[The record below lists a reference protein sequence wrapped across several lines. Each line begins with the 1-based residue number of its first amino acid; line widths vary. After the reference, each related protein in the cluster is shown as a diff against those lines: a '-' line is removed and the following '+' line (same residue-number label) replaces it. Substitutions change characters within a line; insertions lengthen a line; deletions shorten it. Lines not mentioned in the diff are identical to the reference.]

1 MVNAKEFTTDLG
13 SLHSIDSFPEKWYL
27 KYARPDPMSAHL
39 EGCTECAMIKRLFP
53 HHVIRN
59 IPVVESAAPAA
70 PRSLK
75 SLGEEE
81 ELEGSPRFPEDE
93 AEEKQFECA
102 PHSLESAPE
111 EKKPQSPLRSLESLV
126 EEEELERKHHPE
138 YMAWWYAE
146 LEEGA
151 RLHAEKVAKEARKKE
166 TREKREEAA
175 ARARKEAAKTRHEK
189 DEELRKKKAKK
200 ATAEKK
206 KVEAKAE
213 NEEAEETEQESAEQP
228 NAKPKPQKRKQEETE
243 ETEEFILET
252 WAKTAS
258 HKQLL
263 SMLSS
268 GGHAMEDL
276 NGLDIDALRDRVL
289 HPPPAPKTRPLR
301 PKKWKP

>member
-53 HHVIRN
+53 QHVIRN

-151 RLHAEKVAKEARKKE
+151 RLHAEKVAKEAR
-166 TREKREEAA
+166 EKGNSREEGGS
-175 ARARKEAAKTRHEK
+175 RGEGKERGGK
-189 DEELRKKKAKK
+189 D
-200 ATAEKK
+200 TA
-206 KVEAKAE
+206 
-213 NEEAEETEQESAEQP
+213 
-228 NAKPKPQKRKQEETE
+228 
-243 ETEEFILET
+243 
-252 WAKTAS
+252 
-258 HKQLL
+258 
-263 SMLSS
+263 
-268 GGHAMEDL
+268 
-276 NGLDIDALRDRVL
+276 
-289 HPPPAPKTRPLR
+289 
-301 PKKWKP
+301 